1 MTFWAKRSIRSPGQ
15 VTQTADLA
23 DYPLREYVA
32 SMAVEL
38 ANLARSDGDVR
49 LARALEGAAQ
59 LAREVE
65 PRLA

>member
-1 MTFWAKRSIRSPGQ
+1 MMANRSTRSAKQ
-15 VTQTADLA
+15 VRQTADLA

-38 ANLARSDGDVR
+38 ANLARSEGDVR

-59 LAREVE
+59 LAREIE